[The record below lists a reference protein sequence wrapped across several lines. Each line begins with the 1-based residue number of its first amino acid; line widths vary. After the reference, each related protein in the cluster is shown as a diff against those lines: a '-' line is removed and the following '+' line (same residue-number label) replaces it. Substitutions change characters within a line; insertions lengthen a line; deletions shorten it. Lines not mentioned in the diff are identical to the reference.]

1 MTELPGGPVEI
12 CCPKI
17 RYRDLIARFPAH
29 LDLVGLE
36 EGELL
41 TEHLCEQARRG
52 PLCSQSDCPAL
63 APDELR
69 GALIW
74 QAIREGALELATRQH
89 ARMEDPDGLDLA
101 HRISVELYR
110 NDRSLLPN
118 LEEVARQG
126 FADFDDL
133 GGGRLTDL
141 FQGLRPLYPHLALL
155 VGLSALERC
164 EGLLA
169 DLLRM
174 ELKDLAQELD
184 VPPQFQRTRRPRR
197 SG

>member
-1 MTELPGGPVEI
+1 MTELPGGPVEV

-17 RYRDLIARFPAH
+17 RYRDLIAKFPCH
-29 LDLVGLE
+29 LQIVGLE

-52 PLCSQSDCPAL
+52 PLCSEPDCPTL

-69 GALIW
+69 ETLID
-74 QAIREGALELATRQH
+74 QAILEGAFELAVRQH
-89 ARMEDPDGLDLA
+89 ARMEDPERLALA
-101 HRISVELYR
+101 HRICLGLYR
-110 NDRSLLPN
+110 NDRALLPF

-126 FADFDDL
+126 FAAFCEL
-133 GGGRLTDL
+133 GGGKLTDL

-164 EGLLA
+164 DGLLA
-169 DLLRM
+169 DLFRM
-174 ELKDLAQELD
+174 ELKELAQDLD